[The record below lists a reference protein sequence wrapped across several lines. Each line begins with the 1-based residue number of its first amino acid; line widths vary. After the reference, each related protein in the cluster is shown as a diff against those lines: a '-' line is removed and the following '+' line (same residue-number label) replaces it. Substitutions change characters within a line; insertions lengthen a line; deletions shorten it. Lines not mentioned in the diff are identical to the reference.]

1 MANVPV
7 MSDAAH
13 TPTVLPAAAQRYRQR
28 SEGAVVSLHASA
40 SSSGAG
46 AGTGGALGIGAVVGK
61 VPAPSRRQPPAGSA

>member
-13 TPTVLPAAAQRYRQR
+13 TPTVLPGAAQRYRQR

-46 AGTGGALGIGAVVGK
+46 NGGALGIGTVVGK
-61 VPAPSRRQPPAGSA
+61 VPAPSRRQPPAASA

>member
-13 TPTVLPAAAQRYRQR
+13 TPNVLTGAAQRYRQR

-46 AGTGGALGIGAVVGK
+46 GALGIGTVVGK
-61 VPAPSRRQPPAGSA
+61 VPAPSRRQPPAASA